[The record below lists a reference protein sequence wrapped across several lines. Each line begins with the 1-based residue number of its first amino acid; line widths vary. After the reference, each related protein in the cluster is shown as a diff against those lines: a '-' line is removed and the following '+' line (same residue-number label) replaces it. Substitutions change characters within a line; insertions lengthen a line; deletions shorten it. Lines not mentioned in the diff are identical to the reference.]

1 MLFGWIIRPWAFV
14 VNAGLVLLLAQQA
27 PLFARQD
34 ARPKSA
40 GFEDFRGNIFAGLSR
55 VHADLRKNGDLL
67 FAIRPAR
74 QAPPLPV
81 SRRRTHP
88 T

>member
-14 VNAGLVLLLAQQA
+14 VNAGVALLLAHQA

-34 ARPKSA
+34 EWPRSG
-40 GFEDFRGNIFAGLSR
+40 GFEDFRGKILAGLSR
-55 VHADLRKNGDLL
+55 VHADLRKNGVPLY
-67 FAIRPAR
+67 PAR
-74 QAPPLPV
+74 PVGRVPSLPV

>member
-14 VNAGLVLLLAQQA
+14 VNAGFAFLLAQQA
-27 PLFARQD
+27 PLLARQD
-34 ARPKSA
+34 ARPKS
-40 GFEDFRGNIFAGLSR
+40 GVFEDASGSILAGLSR
-55 VHADLRKNGDLL
+55 VRADFRKNRALT
-67 FAIRPAR
+67 FSAWPAGH
-74 QAPPLPV
+74 APPLQV